1 MKHTTM
7 QSYAGQELCPRCGVD
22 ANGNTWPDCTNG
34 HPHAETCAKQNIG
47 ENLCARCERELNT
60 LLPTCVELSGKSKWE
75 VGKPRITSVDTAPP
89 RWRVERHAT
98 LRGRGTSEPATEYTW
113 CAFHTEDDIEETHK
127 HFATWQEAMDHA
139 DRMARTYGVV
149 LPRAIYG
156 DHVVAGKGLY
166 SLHVDYREHCTD
178 IYLGGWDGVTVENSH
193 LMDLA
198 VYLAGCAKHWEEQK

>member
-1 MKHTTM
+1 MNHTTM

-60 LLPTCVELSGKSKWE
+60 LLPTGGMLSGKLS
-75 VGKPRITSVDTAPP
+75 GK
-89 RWRVERHAT
+89 WRVERHAT
-98 LRGRGTSEPATEYTW
+98 LRGRGMSKPTTEYTW
-113 CAFHTEDDIEETHK
+113 CAFHSEYDIEETHR
-127 HFATWQEAMDHA
+127 HFPTWREAMDYA
-139 DRMARTYGVV
+139 DKQARTYGVV
-149 LPRAIYG
+149 LPRVSYG

-178 IYLGGWDGVTVENSH
+178 IYLGGWDGVTVENRH
-193 LMDLA
+193 LLDLA
-198 VYLAGCAKHWEEQK
+198 LYLAACAQHWEEQQ